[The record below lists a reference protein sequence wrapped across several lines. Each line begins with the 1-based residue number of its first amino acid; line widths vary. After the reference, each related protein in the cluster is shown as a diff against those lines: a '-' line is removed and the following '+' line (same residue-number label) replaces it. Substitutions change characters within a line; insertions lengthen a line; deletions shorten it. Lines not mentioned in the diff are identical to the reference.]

1 MTDAG
6 GLIEDHDAGA
16 MTVAVP
22 GTQQGPGCHPSR
34 PQRVA
39 GLLFQV
45 LGVVVHSHIVARI
58 PAESSIVVS
67 NQELHCGVTQGNN
80 EVPHLLELELCE
92 LTGFCLPNRKGC
104 RVQDSVLLRF
114 GNTEPKNA
122 SVCTDADSLL
132 GNLTWAWSN
141 LQIVA

>member
-6 GLIEDHDAGA
+6 RLLEDHDAGA

-45 LGVVVHSHIVARI
+45 LRVVVHSHVVAGI
-58 PAESSIVVS
+58 PAESSIAVS
-67 NQELHCGVTQGNN
+67 NQELHYGIIQGKTKSSSSWSWSR
-80 EVPHLLELELCE
+80 VSSPVVSAQLGGMQHSKFS
-92 LTGFCLPNRKGC
+92 TC
-104 RVQDSVLLRF
+104 RLYAH
-114 GNTEPKNA
+114 TEPGSA
-122 SVCTDADSLL
+122 PVSLDADCFLDM
-132 GNLTWAWSN
+132 GMA
-141 LQIVA
+141 